1 MRLKSKLTLIV
12 MFISAIILSAAVFQP
27 VVRHT
32 SPVQQDR
39 DSTPPSQVVKL
50 IFIHHST
57 GENWLTDGYGDLG
70 ETLGENNYY
79 VSDTNYGW
87 GPNGIGDRTDIP
99 DWLEWFSGDQ
109 TDTYMQALFNEG
121 EQNANYS
128 RTIPDPGGENEIILF
143 KSCFPNS
150 DLEGSPNDPPSA
162 DGWLSVGHA
171 KYVYNEIL
179 TYFGQH
185 PEKLFVVITA
195 PPLSVRSNA
204 ANARAFNQW
213 LVYDWLR
220 ENDYSYNNVAVF
232 DFYNV
237 LTGKDGHHTF
247 ENGEEVHQVAGKD
260 TLAYPS
266 GDDHPSKKG
275 SQKATEEFIPLLN
288 YYYNRWQQDAPFP
301 VPAHTEEDIET
312 DSGQSDSDQPDAVP
326 LDLSGLIDNF
336 EGGMP
341 VGTNGW
347 EAYWDEGTTSS
358 LKCGAESGTGLSGSG
373 LHLDYQI
380 SSYSWGTCGLYYE
393 QVQDWSATQ
402 GLVFSIH
409 VRQPDQVLHVDLFAD
424 GTEGQESYIFEL
436 DLTPEM
442 EDDWVPIGIPW
453 ESFHRVDWEA
463 DAGSPFSRPDRVTGI
478 AFGFGSEENELEGE
492 LWIDELGWM
501 GDEEATVEESA
512 DREVSQSEEPEEDE
526 PGGWESL
533 YIKGKDPEKSR
544 GNILSKKEASSSKR
558 DASCVS

>member
-1 MRLKSKLTLIV
+1 MGMHKRMFVISLICLIIMSGAGLSTSFALAAPPQQGGDSNPPDRL
-12 MFISAIILSAAVFQP
+12 
-27 VVRHT
+27 
-32 SPVQQDR
+32 
-39 DSTPPSQVVKL
+39 VKL

-57 GENWLTDGYGDLG
+57 GENWLTNGYGNLG
-70 ETLGENNYY
+70 QTLAENNYY

-87 GPNGIGDRTDIP
+87 GPHGIGDRTDIP
-99 DWLEWFSGDQ
+99 DWEEWFRSDN
-109 TDTYMQALFNEG
+109 TASYMEALFNEG
-121 EQNANYS
+121 DQHADYTRTGAN
-128 RTIPDPGGENEIILF
+128 PGGENEIIMF

-150 DLEGSPNDPPSA
+150 DLEGSPNDSPSVE
-162 DGWLSVGHA
+162 GWLSVGHA

-195 PPLSVRSNA
+195 PPLSDRSNA

-220 ENDYSYNNVAVF
+220 DNDYPHNNVAVF

-237 LTGKDGHHTF
+237 LTGKDGHHTV
-247 ENGEEVHQVAGKD
+247 EDGEVIHQIANRD
-260 TLAYPS
+260 TLHYPS

-301 VPAHTEEDIET
+301 VPAHSEADSES
-312 DSGQSDSDQPDAVP
+312 DSGQSDSDQPDAAP
-326 LDLSGLIDNF
+326 PDLSGLIDNF

-341 VGTNGW
+341 AGTNGW

-402 GLVFSIH
+402 GLVFSIR
-409 VRQPDQVLHVDLFAD
+409 VRQPDRVLHVDLYAD
-424 GTEGQESYIFEL
+424 DPEGQESYVFAL

-442 EDDWVPIGIPW
+442 VDDWIPVGIPW

-463 DAGSPFSRPDRVTGI
+463 DAGSPFSKPDQVTGI
-478 AFGFGSEENELEGE
+478 AFGFGSEESELEGE

-501 GDEEATVEESA
+501 GDGEAAVEESI
-512 DREVSQSEEPEEDE
+512 DQEVSQSEEPEEDE
-526 PGGWESL
+526 PGGRSL
-533 YIKGKDPEKSR
+533 PCIGSLAMPLGLVGMAFYQR
-544 GNILSKKEASSSKR
+544 KKFEER
-558 DASCVS
+558 

>member
-1 MRLKSKLTLIV
+1 MRHKSKLTLIFMLV
-12 MFISAIILSAAVFQP
+12 GAIILSAAVYQP
-27 VVRHT
+27 IDRLT
-32 SPVQQDR
+32 SSDQQGG
-39 DSTPPSQVVKL
+39 DSTPPPQVVKL

-99 DWLEWFSGDQ
+99 DWLEWFSGEQ

-128 RTIPDPGGENEIILF
+128 RPLSDPGGENEIILF

-195 PPLSVRSNA
+195 PPLSDRSNA

-220 ENDYSYNNVAVF
+220 DNDYPHNNVAVF

-237 LTGKDGHHTF
+237 LTGKDGHHTV
-247 ENGEEVHQVAGKD
+247 EDGEVIHQIANRD
-260 TLAYPS
+260 TLHYPS

-301 VPAHTEEDIET
+301 VPVQVEEYIET
-312 DSGQSDSDQPDAVP
+312 DSGQSDSDQPDTAP
-326 LDLSGLIDNF
+326 PDLSGLIDNF

-380 SSYSWGTCGLYYE
+380 SSDSWGTCGLYYE
-393 QVQDWSATQ
+393 QVQD
-402 GLVFSIH
+402 
-409 VRQPDQVLHVDLFAD
+409 
-424 GTEGQESYIFEL
+424 
-436 DLTPEM
+436 
-442 EDDWVPIGIPW
+442 
-453 ESFHRVDWEA
+453 
-463 DAGSPFSRPDRVTGI
+463 
-478 AFGFGSEENELEGE
+478 
-492 LWIDELGWM
+492 
-501 GDEEATVEESA
+501 
-512 DREVSQSEEPEEDE
+512 
-526 PGGWESL
+526 
-533 YIKGKDPEKSR
+533 
-544 GNILSKKEASSSKR
+544 
-558 DASCVS
+558 

>member
-1 MRLKSKLTLIV
+1 
-12 MFISAIILSAAVFQP
+12 
-27 VVRHT
+27 
-32 SPVQQDR
+32 
-39 DSTPPSQVVKL
+39 VKL

-70 ETLGENNYY
+70 EMLGENNYY

-109 TDTYMQALFNEG
+109 TNTYMQALFNEG

-128 RTIPDPGGENEIILF
+128 RVLPDPGGENEIILF

-162 DGWLSVGHA
+162 DGWLSVSHA

-179 TYFGQH
+179 VFFEEH

-195 PPLSVRSNA
+195 PPLSDRSNA

-213 LVYDWLR
+213 LVNDWLR
-220 ENDYSYNNVAVF
+220 DNEYPYNNVAVF

-237 LTGKDGHHTF
+237 LTGKEGHHTF
-247 ENGEEVHQVAGKD
+247 EGGVVIHQVANRD
-260 TLAYPS
+260 ILHYPS

-312 DSGQSDSDQPDAVP
+312 DSGQSDSDQPDAAP
-326 LDLSGLIDNF
+326 LDISGLIDNF
-336 EGGMP
+336 EGGTP

-347 EAYWDEGTTSS
+347 EAYWDEGTTSY
-358 LKCGAESGTGLSGSG
+358 LQCGADSGTGLNGSG
-373 LHLDYQI
+373 LRLDYQI

-393 QVQDWSATQ
+393 QVQDWSATR
-402 GLVFSIH
+402 GLVFSIR
-409 VRQPDQVLHVDLFAD
+409 VGQPDQVLHVDLFTD
-424 GTEGQESYIFEL
+424 GPEGQESYIFEL
-436 DLTPEM
+436 DLTPVM
-442 EDDWVPIGIPW
+442 DDDWVPIGIPW

-463 DAGSPFSRPDRVTGI
+463 DAGSPFSKPDRVTGI
-478 AFGFGSEENELEGE
+478 AFGFGSEESALEGE

-501 GDEEATVEESA
+501 EDEEATVEESA
-512 DREVSQSEEPEEDE
+512 DQEVSQSEEPEDDE
-526 PGGWESL
+526 PGGRSL
-533 YIKGKDPEKSR
+533 PCIGSLAMPLGLVGIALYQRKRPGEK
-544 GNILSKKEASSSKR
+544 
-558 DASCVS
+558 